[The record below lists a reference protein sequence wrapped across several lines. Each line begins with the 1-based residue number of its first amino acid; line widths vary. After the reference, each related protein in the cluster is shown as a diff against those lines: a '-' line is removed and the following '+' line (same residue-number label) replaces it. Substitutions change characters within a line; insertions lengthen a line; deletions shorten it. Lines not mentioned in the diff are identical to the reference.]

1 MRVAVLGG
9 GYAGL
14 MITRKL
20 EERLPPD
27 DELVLVDETGEHLIQ
42 HELHRTI
49 RYPGFA
55 DDITVSLDELV
66 TRATVREATVTD
78 LDPDAGTVV
87 LADGGTIDYDAGV
100 VALGSQTA
108 DYDIPGVAEHAT
120 PLKRLEHA
128 ATLRRDF
135 FDAVDPDGGTVAV
148 VGAGLSGI
156 QTAGEFAEL
165 AEREGLAADVDVVLV
180 ERAETVAP
188 TFPEHFR
195 TTARDALREL
205 GVRLE
210 TGTEVTEAT
219 ASTVVADDRDV
230 PYDVLAWTGG
240 IRGPDALGGE
250 RRGVRADLRLSE
262 RTFVAGDA
270 ADIVDAD
277 GERVPA
283 SAQAA
288 VRSAPV
294 VARNVERVLDAA
306 RTGDSVRHLEKW
318 AFETPG
324 WLISVGDDAVAQ
336 LGPEVFR
343 GTAAN
348 VIKTSVGLTYLAEHG
363 SLRDAIEVIRD
374 ELGDD
379 RALPS
384 HGDRDF

>member
-14 MITRKL
+14 MVTRKL

-27 DELVLVDETGEHLIQ
+27 DELVLVDETGDHLVQ

-55 DDITVSLDELV
+55 DDITVPLDALV
-66 TRATVREATVTD
+66 TRATVREATVAD
-78 LDPDAGTVV
+78 LDPDAGTVA
-87 LADGGTIDYDAGV
+87 LADGGSIEYDAGV

-108 DYDIPGVAEHAT
+108 DYDIPGVAAHAT

-135 FDAVDPDGGTVAV
+135 FDAVDPNAGTVAV

-165 AEREGLAADVDVVLV
+165 ADREGVAADVDVVLL

-188 TFPEHFR
+188 SFPEHFR
-195 TTARDALREL
+195 TAARDALRDL

-210 TGTEVTEAT
+210 TGTEVTEVT

-240 IRGPDALGGE
+240 VRGPDALGGE
-250 RRGVRADLRLSE
+250 RRAVRADLRLSE
-262 RTFVAGDA
+262 RTFIAGDA
-270 ADIVDAD
+270 ADVVDAD

-363 SLRDAIEVIRD
+363 SLRDAVAVVRD

-379 RALPS
+379 RVLP
-384 HGDRDF
+384 DREDRGF

>member
-1 MRVAVLGG
+1 MLGG

-14 MITRKL
+14 MVTRKL
-20 EERLPPD
+20 EERLPPGD
-27 DELVLVDETGEHLIQ
+27 DIVLVDETGDHLVQ

-55 DDITVSLDELV
+55 DDITVPLDELV

-78 LDPDAGTVV
+78 LDPDAGTVA
-87 LADGGTIDYDAGV
+87 LADDGTLDYDAGV

-108 DYDIPGVAEHAT
+108 DYGIPGVAEHAT
-120 PLKRLEHA
+120 PLKRLDHA
-128 ATLRRDF
+128 AELRRDF
-135 FDAVDPDGGTVAV
+135 FDAVDPDGGTVVV
-148 VGAGLSGI
+148 VGAGLSGV

-165 AEREGLAADVDVVLV
+165 ADHEGLADDVEVVLV

-188 TFPEHFR
+188 SFPENFR
-195 TTARDALREL
+195 ATTRNALRDL

-210 TGTEVTEAT
+210 TGTEVTEVT
-219 ASTVVADDRDV
+219 ADAVVADDGEI
-230 PYDVLAWTGG
+230 PHDVLAWTGG
-240 IRGPDALGGE
+240 VRGPDALDGE
-250 RRGVRADLRLSE
+250 RQDVRADLRLSE

-270 ADIVDAD
+270 ADVVDAD

-288 VRSAPV
+288 VRASPA

-306 RTGDSVRHLEKW
+306 RADDSVGHLEKW

-363 SLRDAIEVIRD
+363 SLRDAIRVVRE

-379 RALPS
+379 RVLPELR
-384 HGDRDF
+384 DREF